1 MECQPCF
8 FSCFFSFPETALAK
22 PSKPGS
28 MSMVPSFDWLAQ
40 QNGGQFDPVLFG
52 DYREPQ
58 DAITSG
64 DYGFFSDALPFFDFS
79 TPLSDGLPPSPPV
92 AAATGTASSA
102 STAPAAVAAAVATTA
117 SATAAAAISP
127 DSANKR
133 SSAVGTEQAKEDAA
147 REQHKMEVNCETLW

>member
-1 MECQPCF
+1 MPTLLFLASF
-8 FSCFFSFPETALAK
+8 FTPETALAK

-79 TPLSDGLPPSPPV
+79 TPLSDGLLPSPPV

-102 STAPAAVAAAVATTA
+102 SMAPASVAAAVATTSRA
-117 SATAAAAISP
+117 PAAAISP
-127 DSANKR
+127 DSGNKR
-133 SSAVGTEQAKEDAA
+133 SSAVSTEQAKRDAA
-147 REQHKMEVNCETLW
+147 REQLKVEVNCETLW